1 MATPS
6 QLIGQTISHY
16 CILEK
21 LGGGGMGVVYK
32 AEDMRLHRLVALKFL
47 PDEVAR
53 NPQALSRFQREAQAA
68 SALNHPNICT
78 IHDIGEHGGHPF
90 IAMEFLDGATLK
102 HVIGNR
108 PMELET
114 LLSVAIEI
122 ADALD
127 AAHSEGIVHRDV
139 KPANIFVTKR
149 GHAKILDFGLA
160 KVTPVPSRMM
170 EGAGVSG
177 QPTAISQEHLTSPG
191 AALGTVAYMS
201 PEQAKGKELDSRTD
215 LFSFGAVLY
224 EMATGTVPF
233 RGDTSAVIFHAI
245 LDRDP
250 AAPMRLNPDIPAE
263 LERIIK
269 RALEKDRNL
278 RYQHASEMRAELQ
291 RLKRD
296 TESGRRVPASVG
308 TEVAQESGSK
318 AAVAQAMPG
327 SSSSISVPPSS
338 ASVKVAE
345 VGVEKPGRVWKIVI
359 PVVACVLL
367 VATLVWKFTTSTHK
381 GSQATGASRTLA
393 VVEIENLSDD
403 HSLDWL
409 GNGVVEL
416 LTSDL
421 AQSKSLGVISTERIR
436 GVIRQRMKGEGHL
449 PPSEAQDIAKEAQ
462 ADLFASGALLRLG
475 QGLRLDLR
483 VQDTATGRV
492 LFADKVEAE
501 NAQAVFAAI
510 DKATADILARLA
522 PDEATLQPNASASL
536 TANIDALHA
545 YEEGVGYNA
554 RLLVDQAEAAF
565 RRAIE
570 LDPQFAM
577 AHYQLA
583 NALFFRDISVQRQ
596 EIARAA
602 DLAARLP
609 LPRQQ
614 KLLIEA
620 TRLSFDGRVEDAD
633 EILKTAIREF
643 PRETQPRL
651 DLGGNLQGEWK
662 SEEGAQVLEQLV
674 AFDQRNALAYNALG
688 YVYAHLGNVPKG
700 LEALDKYSAL
710 LPPNDPNPID
720 TRGDVFA
727 ISGRFEEAIAQYRKN
742 LELNPQFFGSDVKIA
757 LGYLYEGKYTLA
769 ETSAQQVLERG
780 NQDGRALA
788 TGVLGDIEVARGR
801 LDRAAARYEEA
812 ARLSA
817 KLDRRRSFALERKA
831 VKIYFEQGQPEQ
843 ALALA
848 GRLRSPGAPGFRG
861 IAYLILKNDA
871 AAEKE
876 FSSMRTS
883 LTPIVGEYQV
893 NKHITLARVLA
904 ALYAR
909 RWQEVIAEWPQV
921 DAFARAERPLDIGR
935 ASLEMANWGDAERY
949 LRIVPILQRTW
960 DNQLSMASSDFLA
973 YELAEFYQARIFEH
987 AGKKTDAVNAYQ
999 EFLSHFENS
1008 NARLPQI
1015 AEARAAL
1022 KRLL

>member
-1 MATPS
+1 
-6 QLIGQTISHY
+6 
-16 CILEK
+16 
-21 LGGGGMGVVYK
+21 MGVVYK
-32 AEDMRLHRLVALKFL
+32 AEDTRLHRFVALKFL
-47 PDEVAR
+47 PAEVAR
-53 NPQALSRFQREAQAA
+53 DAQALARFQREAQAA

-78 IHDIGEHGGHPF
+78 IYDIGEQNGQAF
-90 IAMEFLDGATLK
+90 IAMEFLDGVTLK
-102 HVIGNR
+102 HRIAGK
-108 PMELET
+108 PLDIEM
-114 LLSVAIEI
+114 LLSLGIEI

-127 AAHSEGIVHRDV
+127 AAHAEGIVHRDI

-160 KVTPVPSRMM
+160 KVAALSSTMM
-170 EGAGVSG
+170 EAAGISS
-177 QPTAISQEHLTSPG
+177 QPTAISEEHLTSPG

-215 LFSFGAVLY
+215 LFSFGSVLY
-224 EMATGTVPF
+224 EMSTGTTPF
-233 RGDTSAVIFHAI
+233 RGDTSATIFEAI
-245 LDRDP
+245 LNRVP
-250 AAPMRLNPDIPAE
+250 VAPVRLNPDLPPK
-263 LERIIK
+263 LEDIIN
-269 RALEKDRNL
+269 RALEKDREL
-278 RYQHASEMRAELQ
+278 RYQGAKEMRAELL

-296 TESGRRVPASVG
+296 TESGRRVATSSGTVAVVQETRHEPIAEQPGSTPSTVVSVPASS
-308 TEVAQESGSK
+308 T
-318 AAVAQAMPG
+318 
-327 SSSSISVPPSS
+327 
-338 ASVKVAE
+338 SVKVAQ
-345 VGVEKPGRVWKIVI
+345 VAVERPWNIWKIAIPGAAVI
-359 PVVACVLL
+359 LLL
-367 VATLVWKFTTSTHK
+367 VMLVWRWAPFSRV
-381 GSQATGASRTLA
+381 GFRPTGASRTLA

-403 HSLDWL
+403 RSLDWL

-536 TANIDALHA
+536 TANIDALHT

-554 RLLVDQAEAAF
+554 RLLVNQAEAAF

-688 YVYAHLGNVPKG
+688 YVYAHLGNVPKA

-727 ISGRFEEAIAQYRKN
+727 ISGRFEDAIAEYRKN

-817 KLDRRRSFALERKA
+817 KLDRRRSFALEQKA

-876 FSSMRTS
+876 FSSMWTS

-893 NKHITLARVLA
+893 NKRITLARVLA

-949 LRIVPILQRTW
+949 LRFVPILQRTW

-973 YELAEFYQARIFEH
+973 YELGEFYQAKIFEH
-987 AGKKTDAVNAYQ
+987 MGKKTDAVNAYQ

-1008 NARLPQI
+1008 SARLPQI

>member
-1 MATPS
+1 V
-6 QLIGQTISHY
+6 IGQTISHY
-16 CILEK
+16 RVVEK

-32 AEDMRLHRLVALKFL
+32 AEDTRLHRFVALKFL
-47 PDEVAR
+47 PAEVAR
-53 NPQALSRFQREAQAA
+53 DAQALARFQREAQAA

-78 IHDIGEHGGHPF
+78 IYDIGEQNGQAF
-90 IAMEFLDGATLK
+90 IAMEFLDGVTLK
-102 HVIGNR
+102 HRIAGK
-108 PMELET
+108 PLDIEM
-114 LLSVAIEI
+114 LLSLGIEI

-127 AAHSEGIVHRDV
+127 AAHAEGIVHRDI

-160 KVTPVPSRMM
+160 KVAALSSTMM
-170 EGAGVSG
+170 EAAGISS
-177 QPTAISQEHLTSPG
+177 QPTAISEEHLTSPG

-215 LFSFGAVLY
+215 LFSFGSVLY
-224 EMATGTVPF
+224 EMSTGTTPF
-233 RGDTSAVIFHAI
+233 RGDTSATIFEAI
-245 LDRDP
+245 LNRVP
-250 AAPMRLNPDIPAE
+250 VAPVRLNPDLPPK
-263 LERIIK
+263 LEDIIN
-269 RALEKDRNL
+269 RALEKDREL
-278 RYQHASEMRAELQ
+278 RYQGAKEMRAELL

-296 TESGRRVPASVG
+296 TESGRRVATSSGTVAVVQETRHEPIAEQPGSTPSTVVSVPASS
-308 TEVAQESGSK
+308 T
-318 AAVAQAMPG
+318 
-327 SSSSISVPPSS
+327 
-338 ASVKVAE
+338 SVKVAQ
-345 VGVEKPGRVWKIVI
+345 VAVERPWNIWKIAIPGAAVI
-359 PVVACVLL
+359 LLL
-367 VATLVWKFTTSTHK
+367 VMLVWRWAPFSRV
-381 GSQATGASRTLA
+381 GFRPTGASRTLA

-403 HSLDWL
+403 RSLDWL

-536 TANIDALHA
+536 TANIDALHT

-554 RLLVDQAEAAF
+554 RLLVNQAEAAF

-688 YVYAHLGNVPKG
+688 YVYAHLGNVPKA
-700 LEALDKYSAL
+700 LEAL
-710 LPPNDPNPID
+710 
-720 TRGDVFA
+720 
-727 ISGRFEEAIAQYRKN
+727 
-742 LELNPQFFGSDVKIA
+742 
-757 LGYLYEGKYTLA
+757 
-769 ETSAQQVLERG
+769 
-780 NQDGRALA
+780 
-788 TGVLGDIEVARGR
+788 
-801 LDRAAARYEEA
+801 AA
-812 ARLSA
+812 
-817 KLDRRRSFALERKA
+817 
-831 VKIYFEQGQPEQ
+831 P
-843 ALALA
+843 
-848 GRLRSPGAPGFRG
+848 
-861 IAYLILKNDA
+861 
-871 AAEKE
+871 
-876 FSSMRTS
+876 
-883 LTPIVGEYQV
+883 
-893 NKHITLARVLA
+893 
-904 ALYAR
+904 
-909 RWQEVIAEWPQV
+909 
-921 DAFARAERPLDIGR
+921 
-935 ASLEMANWGDAERY
+935 
-949 LRIVPILQRTW
+949 
-960 DNQLSMASSDFLA
+960 
-973 YELAEFYQARIFEH
+973 
-987 AGKKTDAVNAYQ
+987 
-999 EFLSHFENS
+999 SH
-1008 NARLPQI
+1008 Q
-1015 AEARAAL
+1015 
-1022 KRLL
+1022 